1 MRSSSWIRRFLAL
14 FVLPVLIGT
23 PITGC
28 EMSCS
33 TDADERIEETV
44 EEFGNEVEEAADEI
58 GDEIEE
64 TAEELD
70 DGQPDAQATD

>member
-1 MRSSSWIRRFLAL
+1 MSTSKWIRRFLAL
-14 FVLPVLIGT
+14 FVLPVLLSM
-23 PITGC
+23 PISGC

-33 TDADERIEETV
+33 TDADEGIEETV
-44 EEFGNEVEEAADEI
+44 DEFGDEVEEAADEI

-70 DGQPDAQATD
+70 EGQPDAQASD